1 MGSYWAEALAGTQN
15 QEVEYRHNKIYSSHG
30 NAAEW

>member
-1 MGSYWAEALAGTQN
+1 MRSYRAEALAGTQN
-15 QEVEYRHNKIYSSHG
+15 QEVEYRHNKIYSSQG